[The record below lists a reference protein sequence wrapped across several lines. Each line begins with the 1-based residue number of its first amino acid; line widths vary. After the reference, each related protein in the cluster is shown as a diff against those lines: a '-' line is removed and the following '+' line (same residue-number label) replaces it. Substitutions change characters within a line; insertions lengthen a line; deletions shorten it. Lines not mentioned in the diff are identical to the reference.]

1 MKKELSFRTDLAIDI
16 AEVRKVSSESGL
28 VTEESTK
35 NGVSVNRIKITTDD
49 AAEKFG
55 KAKGNY
61 ITVDLSGAFIDA
73 TTHTAAVDVI
83 AGEISNLLHGL
94 NSSKKE
100 KSVLVVGLGNDNMSS
115 DAIGPGAA
123 EGILVTRH
131 LKEYMPELY
140 SELNLSNVSVLIPR
154 VLGQTGIES
163 ADIIKAAIDKTS
175 PDAVVVIDALAS
187 RSMTRLCKTVQITD
201 TGITPG
207 SGVGNDRDE
216 LSSNTLGL
224 PVIAIGIP
232 TVVDSVTLTSEVIR
246 SASEKI
252 EEGIEDDEV
261 YGDFV
266 SRLSEIIESDGVGM
280 VVTPKDID
288 RSVVKC
294 SRLLSL
300 AINKALHYG
309 LTQEEINALLD
320 I

>member
-1 MKKELSFRTDLAIDI
+1 
-16 AEVRKVSSESGL
+16 
-28 VTEESTK
+28 
-35 NGVSVNRIKITTDD
+35 
-49 AAEKFG
+49 
-55 KAKGNY
+55 
-61 ITVDLSGAFIDA
+61 
-73 TTHTAAVDVI
+73 
-83 AGEISNLLHGL
+83 
-94 NSSKKE
+94 
-100 KSVLVVGLGNDNMSS
+100 
-115 DAIGPGAA
+115 
-123 EGILVTRH
+123 
-131 LKEYMPELY
+131 MPELY
-140 SELNLSNVSVLIPR
+140 SELKLSNVSVLIPR

-300 AINKALHYG
+300 AINKALHFG